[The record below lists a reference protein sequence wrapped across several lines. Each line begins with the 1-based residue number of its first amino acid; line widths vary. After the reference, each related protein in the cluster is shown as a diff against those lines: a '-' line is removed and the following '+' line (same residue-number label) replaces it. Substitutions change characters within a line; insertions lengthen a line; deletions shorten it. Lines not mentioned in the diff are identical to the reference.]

1 MRLEVALA
9 RDPDSVATARSA
21 LGEVS
26 DHLTPRRLEDARL
39 LVSELVTNS
48 IRHAGLADGETIRLV
63 VVAGERALRIEVCDS
78 GPGFELVEP
87 VPDPARP
94 SGWGLYLVRELADRW
109 GVDRAACTRVWFEL
123 DRERTA

>member
-9 RDPDSVATARSA
+9 RDPDSAAAARKA
-21 LGEVS
+21 LDEIS
-26 DHLTPRRLEDARL
+26 DQLTPRRLEDARL

-48 IRHAGLADGETIRLV
+48 IRHAGLSDGEVIRLV

-87 VPDPARP
+87 VPDPSRP
-94 SGWGLYLVRELADRW
+94 CGWGLYLVRELADRW
-109 GVDRAACTRVWFEL
+109 GVERAPGARVWFEL
-123 DRERTA
+123 DRERL